1 MPDFITYGRTTA
13 QKKRAFRAVA
23 PRDMSG
29 FTATGEVYS
38 ESWEGTYSAM
48 LAMAQ
53 DELAYPNFPPGKSGQ
68 VSVSVD
74 SLGVADLASYSVTR
88 SVFLPNAQLFLDSTS
103 AEAVGKT
110 EACPSYTTE
119 VQEVEAS
126 ILTAPI
132 ITSKNYDVDTLA
144 ALQHICKG
152 GSEYDT
158 IATSSGVA
166 SEVVHLLPPDSDI
179 IALVRGQESFLDT
192 RVVHSVSW
200 EVEEVPNLLAGAM
213 TIQQPPTAPTVAGRN
228 WLYVGGSL
236 TNDGTVT
243 RATKRYWLSG
253 PGGWS
258 KLYGN

>member
-1 MPDFITYGRTTA
+1 MPDFVTYGQTTA

-38 ESWEGTYSAM
+38 ESWEGPYDAM
-48 LAMAQ
+48 VAMAQ
-53 DELAYPNFPPGKSGQ
+53 AELASPNFPTGKSGQ

-74 SLGVADLASYSVTR
+74 SMGVADLASYSVTR
-88 SVFLPNAQLFLDSTS
+88 SVYLPNAQLFQDSTT

-110 EACPSYTTE
+110 ESCPSYSTE
-119 VQEVEAS
+119 IQEVEAP
-126 ILTAPI
+126 ILTAPV

-144 ALQHICKG
+144 ALQHISKG
-152 GSEYDT
+152 GSEYDV

-166 SEVVHLLPPDSDI
+166 SEVVHLLPPDPAI
-179 IALVRGQESFLDT
+179 IKIVREQESFLDT

-200 EVEEVPNLLAGAM
+200 EVSEVPDLISGAM
-213 TIQQPPTAPTVAGRN
+213 TIQQPPTAPAVAGRN

-236 TNDGTVT
+236 SNDGSVT
-243 RATKRYWLSG
+243 RATKKYWLSG

-258 KLYGN
+258 QYYA